1 MIRNKS
7 TFYFLSFTWGIIM
20 TFIGCVVAS
29 VLRALGYKPQKWG
42 YCYYFEVG
50 ENWGGLELG
59 PIFLV
64 CKNAGD
70 HVKNHELGHG
80 HQNCILGPLMPFVVS
95 IPSAVRYWHREWL
108 VRSGQKKHSELPD
121 YDAVWYEGSAT
132 KIGTEF
138 MNWYNEKNN

>member
-1 MIRNKS
+1 
-7 TFYFLSFTWGIIM
+7 
-20 TFIGCVVAS
+20 
-29 VLRALGYKPQKWG
+29 
-42 YCYYFEVG
+42 
-50 ENWGGLELG
+50 
-59 PIFLV
+59 
-64 CKNAGD
+64 
-70 HVKNHELGHG
+70 
-80 HQNCILGPLMPFVVS
+80 MPFVVS